1 MKNILKNIEW
11 KSKKVIAILVAAA
24 IVVVGGIGTCVY
36 LGTRETQPESIQ
48 VYYNLKALDP
58 NTTAEDV
65 VFGRALTM
73 NTGEKIQLKTKI
85 EPEDCKMSV
94 TWAVKSG
101 DKAAVTLTKDGVLTA
116 EAEGTVV
123 VSATIGEG
131 KHECV
136 GTLTVKVEKSEAE
149 LVQELKEEIEALP
162 DTENLTAEDQEKVNE
177 LVEKYNSLSGM
188 NKSELAEESAKLQNA
203 SNKIEQITGTK
214 PDVAMPAEEPTS
226 ENTTVSGGTDS
237 GTTFRP
243 SGGSSSGSGT
253 TSKPSGGSS
262 GGSSGSN
269 TTSKPSGGGSSG
281 SNTTSKPSTGGS
293 TSKPET
299 TTSKPTT
306 TQPAKKEFAMTK
318 DEIIAY
324 ASDYIEDTYH
334 STYNPGFGKDVPGTG
349 YNAPTKVF
357 RSDSTE
363 VIKQALRWAA
373 DATYLPG
380 GWYKVYV
387 EQIDENTMRVYM
399 FYA

>member
-85 EPEDCKMSV
+85 EPEDCKMPV

-101 DKAAVTLTKDGVLTA
+101 DKTAVTLTKDGVLTA

-177 LVEKYNSLSGM
+177 LVEKYNSLSGT
-188 NKSELAEESAKLQNA
+188 NKSELAQESAKLQNA

-214 PDVAMPAEEPTS
+214 PDVTMPADENTTS
-226 ENTTVSGGTDS
+226 ESTTVSGGTDS
-237 GTTFRP
+237 GTTSKP

-253 TSKPSGGSS
+253 TSKPSGGSGS
-262 GGSSGSN
+262 G

-281 SNTTSKPSTGGS
+281 SDTTSKPSTGGGS

-306 TQPAKKEFAMTK
+306 TQPAKKEFPMTK

-324 ASDYIEDTYH
+324 ASKYIEDTF
-334 STYNPGFGKDVPGTG
+334 TGTKYDAGLNKNNAG
-349 YNAPTKVF
+349 YNAPSTYTKG
-357 RSDSTE
+357 SWTE
-363 VIKQALRWAA
+363 EQIKADLRGSA
-373 DATYLPG
+373 DATYIPG
-380 GWYKVYV
+380 LVGYYRVYV

-399 FYA
+399 FY

>member
-1 MKNILKNIEW
+1 MKKIDR
-11 KSKKVIAILVAAA
+11 KSKKTIII
-24 IVVVGGIGTCVY
+24 IVVAVVLVLALLSVGIITFGNY
-36 LGTRETQPESIQ
+36 REAAKVQD
-48 VYYNLKALDP
+48 LK
-58 NTTAEDV
+58 
-65 VFGRALTM
+65 
-73 NTGEKIQLKTKI
+73 EKI
-85 EPEDCKMSV
+85 
-94 TWAVKSG
+94 
-101 DKAAVTLTKDGVLTA
+101 AAF
-116 EAEGTVV
+116 
-123 VSATIGEG
+123 
-131 KHECV
+131 
-136 GTLTVKVEKSEAE
+136 
-149 LVQELKEEIEALP
+149 P
-162 DTENLTAEDQEKVNE
+162 DVDDLTAEDSDALSE
-177 LVEKYNSLSGM
+177 LIEAYNALSDEE
-188 NKSELAEESAKLQNA
+188 KSELAQESAKLQNA

-214 PDVAMPAEEPTS
+214 PDVMMPAEENTTS
-226 ENTTVSGGTDS
+226 ESTTVSGGTDS
-237 GTTFRP
+237 GTTSKP

-253 TSKPSGGSS
+253 TSKPSGGSGS
-262 GGSSGSN
+262 G

-281 SNTTSKPSTGGS
+281 SDTTSKPSTGGGS

-318 DEIIAY
+318 QEIIDY
-324 ASDYIEDTYH
+324 ASKYIEDTYH

>member
-58 NTTAEDV
+58 NTTAKDV

-85 EPEDCKMSV
+85 EPEDCKMPV

-101 DKAAVTLTKDGVLTA
+101 DKTAVTLTKDGVLTA

-123 VSATIGEG
+123 ISATIGEG

-162 DTENLTAEDQEKVNE
+162 DAENLTAEDQEKVSE
-177 LVEKYNSLSGM
+177 LIEKYNSLSGM
-188 NKSELAEESAKLQNA
+188 NKSELAQESAKLQNA

-214 PDVAMPAEEPTS
+214 PDVMMPAEENTTS
-226 ENTTVSGGTDS
+226 ESTTVSGGTDS
-237 GTTFRP
+237 GTTSKP
-243 SGGSSSGSGT
+243 SGGSSSGSDTTSKPSGGSGSGT
-253 TSKPSGGSS
+253 TSKPSGG
-262 GGSSGSN
+262 GSSDSD
-269 TTSKPSGGGSSG
+269 
-281 SNTTSKPSTGGS
+281 TTSKPSTGGGS

-299 TTSKPTT
+299 TTSKPET

-318 DEIIAY
+318 QEIIDY
-324 ASDYIEDTYH
+324 ATDYIVNTYH
-334 STYNPGFGKDVPGTG
+334 CTYYDGFGKNVPGTG
-349 YNAPTKVF
+349 YNEPSTFTK
-357 RSDSTE
+357 DWTE
-363 VIKQALRWAA
+363 EEIKTDLRLSA
-373 DATYLPG
+373 DTTYIQN

-387 EQIDENTMRVYM
+387 EQINENTWKVYM
-399 FYA
+399 FY